1 MDEDVTIDFLKNKV
15 GLDGEEVCKKLNAK
29 KIRNVRTLLE
39 FSEEALV
46 EQIGLKRGSA
56 KDLRNYVEG
65 CKVDETFLT
74 NASKIPAS
82 SPAFIVVADVVDRKG
97 IVTIG
102 QLISEFQSREELQN
116 ALPRVSVG
124 ALWDFIVKQKGG
136 EL

>member
-1 MDEDVTIDFLKNKV
+1 MDEEVTIEFLNNKV
-15 GLDGEEVCKKLNAK
+15 GQDGEEVYKKLNAK

-65 CKVDETFLT
+65 CKVDERFLEKILLLEESELLVV
-74 NASKIPAS
+74 NPWLVAKGVSK
-82 SPAFIVVADVVDRKG
+82 VGR
-97 IVTIG
+97 
-102 QLISEFQSREELQN
+102 LLRLQSRDALQDLEKGP
-116 ALPRVSVG
+116 AD
-124 ALWDFIVKQKGG
+124 ALWGFIVKQKGG